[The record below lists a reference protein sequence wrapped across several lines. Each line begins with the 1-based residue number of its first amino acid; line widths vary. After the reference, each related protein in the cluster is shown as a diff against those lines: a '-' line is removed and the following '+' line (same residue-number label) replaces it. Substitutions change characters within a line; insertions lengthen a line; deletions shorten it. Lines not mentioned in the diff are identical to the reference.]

1 MNQKQLIEW
10 LEDRNRFWRQESNRL
25 LEEAETIKRNI
36 QRSNDPYS
44 DLRKYEELVV
54 EAQRALSNAIAVGQE
69 ARILKDQKKAKVLAL
84 EVPQEESEPL
94 PFSEPP
100 LDEED
105 TLQMP
110 PVTDAPK
117 EVPEEIQQVI
127 GYLQQLIEDV
137 EAGKLDT
144 GTGLSI
150 GQDQTLQAALSWVA
164 YDESGHEDGEWED
177 EDEEDQ
183 QFWYDDYDDHPD
195 CPEHGM
201 IRLTNQY
208 GEDVCAYCGDK

>member
-1 MNQKQLIEW
+1 MNQ
-10 LEDRNRFWRQESNRL
+10 
-25 LEEAETIKRNI
+25 
-36 QRSNDPYS
+36 
-44 DLRKYEELVV
+44 VV
-54 EAQRALSNAIAVGQE
+54 ENNWNDRCPKCGQWRTFHGDCPCQTE
-69 ARILKDQKKAKVLAL
+69 KD
-84 EVPQEESEPL
+84 EPL

-164 YDESGHEDGEWED
+164 YDESGYEDGEQED

-183 QFWYDDYDDHPD
+183 QFWYDDYPD
-195 CPEHGM
+195 KVCTYHGQAYHYKPDGTA
-201 IRLTNQY
+201 IC
-208 GEDVCAYCGDK
+208 GYCGEKI

>member
-1 MNQKQLIEW
+1 MNQ
-10 LEDRNRFWRQESNRL
+10 
-25 LEEAETIKRNI
+25 
-36 QRSNDPYS
+36 
-44 DLRKYEELVV
+44 VV
-54 EAQRALSNAIAVGQE
+54 ENNWNDRCPKCGQWRTFHGDCPCQTE
-69 ARILKDQKKAKVLAL
+69 KD
-84 EVPQEESEPL
+84 EPL

-164 YDESGHEDGEWED
+164 YDESGYEDGEQED

-201 IRLTNQY
+201 IGLTNQY
-208 GEDVCAYCGDK
+208 GEDVCAYCGEKI

>member
-1 MNQKQLIEW
+1 MASQHDPGCCKFCGAPELSHGTYPDG
-10 LEDRNRFWRQESNRL
+10 EDWECPNCGFCEDYNFKVQ
-25 LEEAETIKRNI
+25 
-36 QRSNDPYS
+36 
-44 DLRKYEELVV
+44 VV
-54 EAQRALSNAIAVGQE
+54 
-69 ARILKDQKKAKVLAL
+69 AL

-105 TLQMP
+105 TLQMA

-144 GTGLSI
+144 GTGLTI
-150 GQDQTLQAALSWVA
+150 GQDQTLQAAFSWVA
-164 YDESGHEDGEWED
+164 FDESGYEDGEQED

-183 QFWYDDYDDHPD
+183 QFWYDDYPD
-195 CPEHGM
+195 KVCTYHGQAYHYKPDGTA
-201 IRLTNQY
+201 IC
-208 GEDVCAYCGDK
+208 GYCGEKI